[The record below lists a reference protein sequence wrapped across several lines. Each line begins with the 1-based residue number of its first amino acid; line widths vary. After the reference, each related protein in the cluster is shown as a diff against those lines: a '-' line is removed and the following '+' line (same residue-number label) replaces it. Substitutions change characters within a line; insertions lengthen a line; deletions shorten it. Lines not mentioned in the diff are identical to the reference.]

1 MKQRQQTTDQNT
13 TMKKRFKIINPS
25 GESSPSMSL
34 REARKIASH
43 MSETTRIVDQFGTDY
58 PIQEQPT
65 IIYFADAK
73 QYAVIATNVP
83 TEILSE
89 LSASDGYPAYTPDGE
104 YFIPKRFKVSF
115 AACDGSYSHNVK
127 TPQGAADKIR
137 EYIGNS
143 DGDFGYV
150 SDDGISR
157 CTDVEVFH
165 DKSKYGH
172 RVPMDYLLRNYPAK
186 TPA

>member
-1 MKQRQQTTDQNT
+1 
-13 TMKKRFKIINPS
+13 MKKRFKIIIPS
-25 GESSPSMSL
+25 GESSSMQSL
-34 REARKIASH
+34 SEARKVAIH
-43 MSETTRIVDQFGTDY
+43 LSETTRIVDQFGTEY

-65 IIYFADAK
+65 IIYFDEAK

-89 LSASDGYPAYTPDGE
+89 MTCDGYDGYPAITPDGE
-104 YFIPKRFKVSF
+104 YFIPKRFKISF
-115 AACDGSYSHNVK
+115 VACDGSYSYNVK

-137 EYIGNS
+137 EYIGGA
-143 DGDFGYV
+143 DEDFGFV

-172 RVPMDYLLRNYPAK
+172 RVPMGYLLRNYPAK
-186 TPA
+186 SLA